1 MEKKIRNNFFASA
14 LPKIFK
20 RPFNPHCF
28 CNLIMQLRPSFTI
41 FFLLLYLV
49 SPAGQGTR
57 VSEYSSL
64 YAGSIFK
71 ADLQNEVYNKSIDD
85 LREYLQKSTSS
96 VFTVSNFSGSTK
108 PEGIY
113 LVLNSPSLP
122 LSPTDAKKLKA
133 GGIEDFIII
142 GTVDKL
148 LIVASHPTGLSRG
161 IYSYLDQLGYK
172 WYFPGD
178 TWTHIPV
185 LKNIEIRQKKYVTPS
200 FALRDFFGTGGLF
213 PVPSITEDDII
224 KKNWEDWKRRNRMGG
239 SVRLGGHYW
248 ETFNLRY
255 KKELL
260 EHPEFLAEIKGKRVE
275 WHVSSKFC
283 ISNMALQ
290 ELFVED
296 RVKAMRE
303 ELNKS
308 VYSAEKII
316 IGVDPSDGGG
326 HCECGNCKKM
336 GSVSDRVFFLAN
348 RVAKKFAAE
357 SSRAFVNLYAY
368 NEHAAPPA
376 ISLEP
381 NVIVQIIPYAFQN
394 VGTPQQM
401 ITLWKKKSRNL
412 YLYDYYGI
420 PDWHYEV
427 PLTGRWSVYE
437 LSKKL
442 KYWKQND
449 VKGVLFESSNGI
461 GTTGLGLYLVSRL
474 GWNSNEDIGKTIAAF
489 YRNMFGK
496 GDGWVKQY
504 YDKISFDFKEIA
516 DIPYLYNALDQV
528 VSSTPRDQQVA
539 ERVNLLR
546 AYIHYAALYYQYKSS
561 KDKINDGSWERL
573 IQYAWEIYPSMMIHT
588 TRIAELLRL
597 EVLSNQ
603 LLTDKWGIYN
613 ATAVGIKNTKWISDN
628 TINEYVSADKRRFPL
643 LEDFDYVRPPV
654 SYEFIPKKNITLKD
668 STKEIL
674 VMDFPDLFIKM
685 SAGGYFKFSMKTNE
699 GSTVPQQ
706 NVTISIIDT
715 AKGDVIW
722 EQTRKITQRWS
733 EVVIKQKPGKT
744 YQLYIKKEGWM
755 KLAIRNTEYFFI
767 RKVPIYSYLGKLWFY
782 IPGNKSYFYFKNAGD
797 IHPDFYNPSGD
808 KVQPVK
814 VNEAGVYKLTS
825 SKAGGWWSVEK
836 TELKSLEF
844 YNYPLVFLPHP
855 NYTVKQVMW
864 K

>member
-1 MEKKIRNNFFASA
+1 MT
-14 LPKIFK
+14 
-20 RPFNPHCF
+20 
-28 CNLIMQLRPSFTI
+28 MQLRLPFT
-41 FFLLLYLV
+41 FFLLLICHLL
-49 SPAGQGTR
+49 PAEQGIR
-57 VSEYSSL
+57 ISQNSSFYGSRIFRTDLHNDL
-64 YAGSIFK
+64 YDQSV
-71 ADLQNEVYNKSIDD
+71 ED
-85 LREYLQKSTSS
+85 LREYLQKATGS
-96 VFTVSNFSGSTK
+96 VFTTGNFSGSTNQ
-108 PEGIY
+108 EGIY
-113 LVLNSPSLP
+113 LILYGPSVP
-122 LSPTDAKKLKA
+122 LAATDAKKLMT
-133 GGIEDFIII
+133 GGIEDFIIV
-142 GTVDKL
+142 GTAEKL
-148 LIVASHPTGLSRG
+148 LIIASHPTGLSRG
-161 IYSYLDQLGYK
+161 IYSYLDQLGCK

-178 TWTHIPV
+178 VWTHIPV

-213 PVPSITEDDII
+213 PVPSITEDDIV
-224 KKNWEDWKRRNRMGG
+224 KANWEDWKRRNRMGG

-260 EHPEFLAEIKGKRVE
+260 DHPEYLAEIKGKRVE

-283 ISNMALQ
+283 ISNKALQ
-290 ELFVED
+290 ELFVGD

-303 ELNKS
+303 ELKKS
-308 VYSAEKII
+308 GYSAEKII

-348 RVAKKFAAE
+348 LVAKKFAAE
-357 SSRAFVNLYAY
+357 SSRAYVNLYAY

-376 ISLEP
+376 LSLEP

-437 LSKKL
+437 LEKKL
-442 KYWKQND
+442 KYWKQNE

-474 GWNSNEDIGKTIAAF
+474 GWNSNEDIGKTIAGF
-489 YRNMFGK
+489 YRHMFGK
-496 GDGWVKQY
+496 GDSWVKKY

-516 DIPYLYNALDQV
+516 DVPYLYNALEQAE
-528 VSSTPRDQQVA
+528 TGATGDQQVRA
-539 ERVNLLR
+539 RVNLLR
-546 AYIHYAALYYQYKSS
+546 AYIHYAALYYQYKNS
-561 KDKINDGSWERL
+561 KNKINDGSWERL
-573 IQYAWEIYPSMMIHT
+573 IQYAWEIYPTMMVHT
-588 TRIAELLRL
+588 TRVAELLRL
-597 EVLSNQ
+597 EVLNNQ
-603 LLTDKWGIYN
+603 SLTDKWGIYN
-613 ATAVGIKNTKWISDN
+613 ANAAGIKNTQWIN
-628 TINEYVSADKRRFPL
+628 ANRILEYVSADKRRFPL
-643 LEDFDYVRPPV
+643 LEDFDYVRPTV
-654 SYEFIPKKNITLKD
+654 SYEFIPKKNIPLKD
-668 STKEIL
+668 SVKEIL

-685 SAGGYFKFSMKTNE
+685 SAYGSFKFSMKTNE
-699 GSTVPQQ
+699 GSTVPEQ

-755 KLAIRNTEYFFI
+755 KLAIRKTEQFFI
-767 RKVPIYSYLGKLWFY
+767 RKIPIYAYLGKLWFY
-782 IPGNKSYFYFKNAGD
+782 IPDNKTYFYFKNAGD
-797 IHPDFYNPSGD
+797 VHPDFFNPSGG

-814 VNEAGVYKLTS
+814 VNEAGVYKLAS
-825 SKAGGWWSVEK
+825 SKAGGWWSMEK

-855 NYTVKQVMW
+855 NYTVKQVTS

>member
-1 MEKKIRNNFFASA
+1 
-14 LPKIFK
+14 
-20 RPFNPHCF
+20 
-28 CNLIMQLRPSFTI
+28 MQFRITFTF
-41 FFLLLYLV
+41 FFLLMYLV
-49 SPAGQGTR
+49 SPANRGIKGSQN
-57 VSEYSSL
+57 SSF
-64 YAGSIFK
+64 YGGRIFR
-71 ADLQNEVYNKSIDD
+71 ADLQNDLYNQSVED
-85 LREYLQKSTSS
+85 LREYLQKATGS
-96 VFTVSNFSGSTK
+96 VFTASNFSGSTK
-108 PEGIY
+108 LEGIY
-113 LVLNSPSLP
+113 LVLYNSSVP
-122 LSPTDAKKLKA
+122 LSATDAKKLKT
-133 GGIEDFIII
+133 GGIEDFIIN
-142 GTVDKL
+142 GTAEKL
-148 LIVASHPTGLSRG
+148 MIIASHPTGLSRG
-161 IYSYLDQLGYK
+161 IYSYLDQLGCK

-178 TWTHIPV
+178 KWIHIPV
-185 LKNIEIRQKKYVTPS
+185 LKNIEISQKKYVSPS

-213 PVPSITEDDII
+213 PVPSITEDDIV
-224 KKNWEDWKRRNRMGG
+224 KKNWEDWKRRNKLGG

-260 EHPEFLAEIKGKRVE
+260 DHPEYLAESKGKRVE

-283 ISNMALQ
+283 ISNRGLQ

-303 ELNKS
+303 ELKKS

-368 NEHAAPPA
+368 NEHAAPPVT
-376 ISLEP
+376 SLEP

-401 ITLWKKKSRNL
+401 IALWKKKSKNL

-437 LSKKL
+437 LAKKL
-442 KYWKQND
+442 KYWEKND

-496 GDGWVKQY
+496 GENWVKKF

-516 DIPYLYNALDQV
+516 DVPYLYNTLDQV
-528 VSSTPRDQQVA
+528 VSSIAEDQQVTA
-539 ERVNLLR
+539 RVNLLR
-546 AYIHYAALYYQYKSS
+546 AYIHYAVLYYQYKSS

-573 IQYAWEIYPSMMIHT
+573 IQYAWEIYPTMMVHT
-588 TRIAELLRL
+588 TRMAELLRL

-603 LLTDKWGIYN
+603 GLTDKWGIYN
-613 ATAVGIKNTKWISDN
+613 ATAAGIKNTKWISDN
-628 TINEYVSADKRRFPL
+628 RINDYVSADKKRFPL
-643 LEDFDYVRPPV
+643 LEDFDYVRPAV
-654 SYEFIPKKNITLKD
+654 SYEFIPKKNIPVKD
-668 STKEIL
+668 SVKEIL

-685 SAGGYFKFSMKTNE
+685 SATGYFKFSIKTNE
-699 GSTVPQQ
+699 GSTVPEQ
-706 NVTISIIDT
+706 NVTISLIDT
-715 AKGDVIW
+715 VKGDVIW
-722 EQTRKITQRWS
+722 EQTRKITSRWN
-733 EVVIKQKPGKT
+733 EVLLKQKPGKT

-767 RKVPIYSYLGKLWFY
+767 RKMPIYSYLGKLWFY
-782 IPGNKSYFYFKNAGD
+782 IPGNKSYFYFKNTGD
-797 IHPDFYNPSGD
+797 VQPDFYNPSGG
-808 KVQPVK
+808 KVQPGK
-814 VNEAGVYKLTS
+814 VNEAGVYRLNSVNT
-825 SKAGGWWSVEK
+825 GGWWIVEK

-855 NYTVKQVMW
+855 NYTVKLVSS